1 MARAAEPFAEEV
13 HYMKALYQEYNKR
26 SDADAVIAVDQDL
39 SDIFQACS
47 TAEADV
53 RQTIK
58 ELSRQVQELE
68 GAAAYPHRE
77 GLHAER
83 VAALQRQIDVAKQVI
98 SEINTRTR
106 SADEQCKEV
115 EKQLEAAAGKAQE
128 EAASQSF
135 IKGRLQHQ
143 LSMYKHITNTIWCP
157 DSGRIAGNVSDAKAA
172 DVRPFSYEQDMD
184 KFELVNKLW
193 DLL

>member
-83 VAALQRQIDVAKQVI
+83 VAALQRQIDVAKQ
-98 SEINTRTR
+98 RT